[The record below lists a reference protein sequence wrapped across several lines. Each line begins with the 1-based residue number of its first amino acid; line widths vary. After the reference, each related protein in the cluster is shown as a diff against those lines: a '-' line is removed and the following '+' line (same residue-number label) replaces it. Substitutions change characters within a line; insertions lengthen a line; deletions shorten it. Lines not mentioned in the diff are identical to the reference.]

1 MLLSKSFGIQ
11 KVKKHSKF
19 QKFDKLF
26 YYWMARLRS
35 VKLGVLGKI
44 KTQKLFSKKYIG
56 QSRFKLSKFKLF

>member
-1 MLLSKSFGIQ
+1 
-11 KVKKHSKF
+11 
-19 QKFDKLF
+19 
-26 YYWMARLRS
+26 MARLRS